1 MLEKD
6 LNSPELKISDSHD
19 WPFAIFQY
27 EPKDEI
33 IIRKQIQLLKS
44 RLKNKNII
52 EISLADIFWDRL
64 KNIDLNRL
72 FASEK
77 EHGLERTIDTIH
89 SVLSDD
95 ENEEGAI
102 EDLIEKK
109 LIEEYPPNTIIFL
122 IRAGV
127 LFPVYRT
134 SAILEN
140 LYQKIKMPT
149 ILFYP
154 GTKEASHG
162 LKFMGLTEPN
172 YNYRGKIY

>member
-1 MLEKD
+1 M
-6 LNSPELKISDSHD
+6 NSPDLKISDSHD

-27 EPKDEI
+27 DPKDELL
-33 IIRKQIQLLKS
+33 IRKQIKLLKS
-44 RLKNKNII
+44 RLKTKNII
-52 EISLADIFWDRL
+52 EISLSDIFWDRL
-64 KNIDLNRL
+64 KKVDLNRL
-72 FASEK
+72 FESER

-95 ENEEGAI
+95 EDEEGAI

-109 LIEEYPPNTIIFL
+109 LTEEYPSNTIIFL
-122 IRAGV
+122 VRVGV

-140 LYQKIKMPT
+140 LYQKIKLST

-154 GTKEASHG
+154 GTKIASHG
-162 LKFMGLTEPN
+162 LKYMGLTEPN

>member
-1 MLEKD
+1 M
-6 LNSPELKISDSHD
+6 NSPELKISDSHD

-27 EPKDEI
+27 EPKDELL
-33 IIRKQIQLLKS
+33 IRKQIKLLKS

-64 KNIDLNRL
+64 KMIDLNRL
-72 FASEK
+72 FESEK

-109 LIEEYPPNTIIFL
+109 LTKEYPPNTIIFL
-122 IRAGV
+122 IRVGV

-154 GTKEASHG
+154 GTKVASHG
-162 LKFMGLTEPN
+162 LKLMGLTEPN
-172 YNYRGKIY
+172 YNR

>member
-1 MLEKD
+1 M
-6 LNSPELKISDSHD
+6 NSPELKISDSHD

-33 IIRKQIQLLKS
+33 LIRKQIKLLKS

-64 KNIDLNRL
+64 KKIDLNRL
-72 FASEK
+72 FESEK

-109 LIEEYPPNTIIFL
+109 LTEEYPPNTIIFL
-122 IRAGV
+122 IRVGV

-154 GTKEASHG
+154 GTKVASHG

>member
-33 IIRKQIQLLKS
+33 LIRKQIKLLKS

-64 KNIDLNRL
+64 KKIDLNRL

-95 ENEEGAI
+95 ESEEGAI

-109 LIEEYPPNTIIFL
+109 ITEEYPPNTVIFL
-122 IRAGV
+122 IRVGV

-154 GTKEASHG
+154 GTKVASHG

>member
-1 MLEKD
+1 M
-6 LNSPELKISDSHD
+6 NSPELKISDSHD

-27 EPKDEI
+27 EPKDELL
-33 IIRKQIQLLKS
+33 IRKQIKLLKS

-64 KNIDLNRL
+64 KMIDLNRL
-72 FASEK
+72 FESEK

-109 LIEEYPPNTIIFL
+109 LTKEYPPNTIIFL
-122 IRAGV
+122 IRVGV

-154 GTKEASHG
+154 GTKVASHG

>member
-1 MLEKD
+1 M
-6 LNSPELKISDSHD
+6 NSPELKISDSHD

-27 EPKDEI
+27 EPKDELL
-33 IIRKQIQLLKS
+33 IRKQIKLLKS

-52 EISLADIFWDRL
+52 EISLAGIFWDRL
-64 KNIDLNRL
+64 KKIDLNRL
-72 FASEK
+72 FESEK

-95 ENEEGAI
+95 ENDEGAI

-109 LIEEYPPNTIIFL
+109 ITKEYPPNTIIFL

-140 LYQKIKMPT
+140 LFQKIKMPK

-154 GTKEASHG
+154 
-162 LKFMGLTEPN
+162 
-172 YNYRGKIY
+172 

>member
-33 IIRKQIQLLKS
+33 LIRKQIKLLKS

-64 KNIDLNRL
+64 KKIDLNRL

-77 EHGLERTIDTIH
+77 EHGIERTIDTIH

-109 LIEEYPPNTIIFL
+109 LTKEYPPNTIIFL
-122 IRAGV
+122 TRVGV

-154 GTKEASHG
+154 GTKVASHG

>member
-33 IIRKQIQLLKS
+33 LIRKQIKLLKS

-64 KNIDLNRL
+64 KKIDLNRL

-109 LIEEYPPNTIIFL
+109 LTEEYPLNTIIFL
-122 IRAGV
+122 TRVGV

-154 GTKEASHG
+154 GTKVASHG